1 MSRDDDTRFEP
12 RLGRPRSGGEGR
24 VGRPTTSFKQ
34 QVLRAVAR
42 AGGKPRLV
50 GKAMAGR
57 AGTRARTGRFN
68 ARGRGAKLVAT
79 FPRESGWSR
88 PEGGMRFRARRVVV
102 KARVLKMR
110 GLGSKAA
117 YAHLRYLQRDGVTL
131 DGERGR
137 LYSASLDEA
146 DGSKFLDRG
155 QDDRHQFRL
164 IVAPE
169 DAAELGDLRDFT
181 RRLMEQMERDLDTQ
195 LDWVAVDHHNTGHPH
210 SHVVIRGMTDD
221 GKILNIAGD
230 YIAHGIRH
238 RAGEIVTLEL
248 GMQSE
253 WDVQQKLGWEVE
265 QDRFTRLDRAILQ
278 EVNEQGL
285 VDLRIGEE
293 QSYLG
298 RANRYLLIDRL
309 KKLERMALAREEEP
323 ARWSLSPGME
333 KTLRAMGE
341 RGDIIKTMHRATME
355 CGLARAAGDY
365 VIHAGADDQKPTVGK
380 VIGKGLAG
388 DELTGRLH
396 LVIDGAD
403 GRVHYVEL
411 SEAAAGET
419 RTGSIVEV
427 GRAEA
432 PPRPADRTI
441 AELARDNGGIYE
453 PAIHL
458 LTARDTM
465 RVPDG
470 NYEGYVETHV
480 RRLEALR
487 RAGIAERLDADHWR
501 IPDDFEN
508 RARDYDTTRT
518 KQLGA
523 RVLSLIDLDAQVT
536 ANAATW
542 LDRELIAEAPVSLRD
557 GGFGREARDA
567 LARRRQWLIA
577 QGLARETDTAF
588 VYRKDMLPALARRE
602 VEDAGKKLAQ
612 ERGMPFR
619 MAESGERI
627 SGTYRQSVQLVSGR
641 YALVEHSR
649 EFTLVPW
656 RPVIEKQLGRQVTA
670 LVRGD
675 GISWEFSR
683 KRGLGI
689 GM

>member
-12 RLGRPRSGGEGR
+12 RLGRSRSHGEGR
-24 VGRPTTSFKQ
+24 VGRPPTSFKQ

-42 AGGKPRLV
+42 AGGNPRLI
-50 GKAMAGR
+50 GRASAGR
-57 AGTRARTGRFN
+57 ARTKARTGRFN
-68 ARGRGAKLVAT
+68 ARGRGSKLAAT

-88 PEGGMRFRARRVVV
+88 AEGGMRYRARRVVV
-102 KARVLKMR
+102 KARVVKMR
-110 GLGSKAA
+110 GSGSKAA

-137 LYSASLDEA
+137 LYSASLDHA

-155 QDDRHQFRL
+155 QDDRHQFRV

-169 DAAELGDLRDFT
+169 DGVELGDLRDFT
-181 RRLMEQMERDLDTQ
+181 RELMTQMERDLQTQ

-210 SHVVIRGMTDD
+210 SHVVIRGVTDD
-221 GKILNIAGD
+221 GKTLNIAGD

-238 RAGEIVTLEL
+238 RASEIATLEL

-253 WDVQQKLGWEVE
+253 WELQQKLGREVE

-278 EVNEQGL
+278 EVNDEGL
-285 VDLRIGEE
+285 VDLRMGEE

-298 RANRYLLIDRL
+298 RANRYLLIGRL
-309 KKLERMALAREEEP
+309 KKLERMGLAREEEP
-323 ARWSLSPGME
+323 TRWSLTSGME
-333 KTLRAMGE
+333 KTLRELGE
-341 RGDIIKTMHRATME
+341 RGDIIKTMHRAITAR
-355 CGLARAAGDY
+355 GLARAAGNY
-365 VIHAGADDQKPTVGK
+365 VIHAGAHEQKLTVGK

-411 SEAAAGET
+411 SETVAGEAKI
-419 RTGSIVEV
+419 GGIVEV

-432 PPRPADRTI
+432 PPRPADRNI

-470 NYEGYVETHV
+470 NHEGYVETHV

-487 RAGIAERLDADHWR
+487 RAGIVKRLDAERWR
-501 IPDDFEN
+501 IPDDFED
-508 RARDYDTTRT
+508 RAQDYDTRRTR
-518 KQLGA
+518 QLGA

-536 ANAATW
+536 ASAATW
-542 LDRELIAEAPVSLRD
+542 LDRELVADAPVPLRD

-567 LARRRQWLIA
+567 LARRRQWLME
-577 QGLARETDTAF
+577 QGLAREDGGKMIYQRGILST
-588 VYRKDMLPALARRE
+588 LARRE
-602 VEDAGKKLAQ
+602 VEEAGKKLAE
-612 ERGMPFR
+612 ERGKPFR
-619 MAESGERI
+619 MAENGERI
-627 SGTYRQSVQLVSGR
+627 SGTYRQPVQLVSGK
-641 YALVEHSR
+641 YALVERSR

-656 RPVIEKQLGRQVTA
+656 RPVIEKALGRQVA
-670 LVRGD
+670 GLVRGD
-675 GISWEFSR
+675 GISWEFGR

>member
-1 MSRDDDTRFEP
+1 
-12 RLGRPRSGGEGR
+12 
-24 VGRPTTSFKQ
+24 
-34 QVLRAVAR
+34 
-42 AGGKPRLV
+42 
-50 GKAMAGR
+50 
-57 AGTRARTGRFN
+57 
-68 ARGRGAKLVAT
+68 
-79 FPRESGWSR
+79 
-88 PEGGMRFRARRVVV
+88 
-102 KARVLKMR
+102 
-110 GLGSKAA
+110 
-117 YAHLRYLQRDGVTL
+117 
-131 DGERGR
+131 
-137 LYSASLDEA
+137 
-146 DGSKFLDRG
+146 
-155 QDDRHQFRL
+155 
-164 IVAPE
+164 VAPE

-181 RRLMEQMERDLDTQ
+181 RRLMEQMERDLDTR

-238 RAGEIVTLEL
+238 RAGEIATLEL

-253 WDVQQKLGWEVE
+253 WEVQQRLGREVG

-278 EVNEQGL
+278 EANEQGL

-333 KTLRAMGE
+333 KTLREMGE
-341 RGDIIKTMHRATME
+341 RGDIIKTMHRALSE
-355 CGLARAAGDY
+355 RGLARAAGDY
-365 VIHAGADDQKPTVGK
+365 VIHASADAQTPTIGK
-380 VIGKGLAG
+380 VIGKGLAA

-411 SEAAAGET
+411 SDAAAGET
-419 RTGSIVEV
+419 KIGSIVEV

-432 PPRPADRTI
+432 PPRPADRNI
-441 AELARDNGGIYE
+441 AELARENGGIYE

-458 LTARDTM
+458 LAVRDTM
-465 RVPDG
+465 RVRVPDG
-470 NYEGYVETHV
+470 NHEGYVETHV

-487 RAGIAERLDADHWR
+487 RSGIVERLDADHWR

-508 RARDYDTTRT
+508 RARNYDTNRT

-523 RVLSLIDLDAQVT
+523 RILSLIDLDAQVT
-536 ANAATW
+536 ANTATW
-542 LDRELIAEAPVSLRD
+542 LDRELVTEAPVSLRD
-557 GGFGREARDA
+557 GGFGREVRDA
-567 LARRRQWLIA
+567 LARRRQWLMA
-577 QGLARETDTAF
+577 QGLARETDAGF

-602 VEDAGKKLAQ
+602 LEDAGKKLAQ

-641 YALVEHSR
+641 YALVEHSD

-675 GISWEFSR
+675 GISWEFGR
-683 KRGLGI
+683 TRGPSI